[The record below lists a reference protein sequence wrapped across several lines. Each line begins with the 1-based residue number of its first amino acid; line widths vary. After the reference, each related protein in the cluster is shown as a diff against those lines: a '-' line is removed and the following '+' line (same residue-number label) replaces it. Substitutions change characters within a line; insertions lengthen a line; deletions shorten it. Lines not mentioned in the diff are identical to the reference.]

1 MDRMNELVHLHCR
14 ELHSFFVT
22 MTTHSKRQFIY
33 SSSVHIL
40 KKKRKEEEEAQERE
54 LVKTLWGT
62 TPATSH

>member
-1 MDRMNELVHLHCR
+1 
-14 ELHSFFVT
+14 